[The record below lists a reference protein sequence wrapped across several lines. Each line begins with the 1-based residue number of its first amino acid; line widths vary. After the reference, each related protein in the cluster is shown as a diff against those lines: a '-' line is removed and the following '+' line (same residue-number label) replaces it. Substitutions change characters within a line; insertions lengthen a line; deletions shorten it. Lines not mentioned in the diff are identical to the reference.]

1 MLTRCVQPPFGHVL
15 SLVLLSCRIF
25 RFRYPRRPSEI
36 NSTIQTQDHRT
47 NHDRHVIGSHR
58 GALDR
63 WLCGR
68 SLAVSARSPLRVAL
82 EVDGSASAKGNAE
95 QYLQMFDQ
103 WLVQRQG
110 QSIALQASVMT
121 ADTDASACPV
131 AEAEITIKPDEPSPE
146 REWQRQARA
155 LLAEA
160 KPVIDC
166 ASQLGS
172 RGSELTA
179 FEHARSFGATDL
191 VLLSDAMTNRGTVF
205 KADRLGDSKYV
216 REVVDSIAPND
227 ALNGVS
233 VSVLEL
239 VRHQRFVQRS
249 AGWPAPGVVTNHRTV
264 RRHSQRME
272 NTVRKMATRF
282 PALTRRDQL
291 KAWFCG
297 FVDARHG
304 IPAGEPTTGQDTPG
318 SVTIA
323 KRWEPLLDKISGQF
337 HRIEAGYAVALLAGA
352 DAPTK
357 ALVPDVPAEGRAAG
371 PDARSIR
378 RAAERDAANASATN
392 AAGDAARLAAIQA
405 ADQLLA
411 EWNAFRLTHWL

>member
-1 MLTRCVQPPFGHVL
+1 MKSIARSRLKTIV
-15 SLVLLSCRIF
+15 RI
-25 RFRYPRRPSEI
+25 
-36 NSTIQTQDHRT
+36 TIAT
-47 NHDRHVIGSHR
+47 
-58 GALDR
+58 
-63 WLCGR
+63 
-68 SLAVSARSPLRVAL
+68 SLALIGGLSIAGCAGEASPVSARSPLRVAL

-233 VSVLEL
+233 VSVLG
-239 VRHQRFVQRS
+239 
-249 AGWPAPGVVTNHRTV
+249 AGFG
-264 RRHSQRME
+264 
-272 NTVRKMATRF
+272 
-282 PALTRRDQL
+282 
-291 KAWFCG
+291 
-297 FVDARHG
+297 
-304 IPAGEPTTGQDTPG
+304 
-318 SVTIA
+318 
-323 KRWEPLLDKISGQF
+323 ISGLSNAQ
-337 HRIEAGYAVALLAGA
+337 LAG
-352 DAPTK
+352 
-357 ALVPDVPAEGRAAG
+357 LR
-371 PDARSIR
+371 
-378 RAAERDAANASATN
+378 
-392 AAGDAARLAAIQA
+392 QA
-405 ADQLLA
+405 WSQITEQSGGTLN
-411 EWNAFRLTHWL
+411 EWRTL